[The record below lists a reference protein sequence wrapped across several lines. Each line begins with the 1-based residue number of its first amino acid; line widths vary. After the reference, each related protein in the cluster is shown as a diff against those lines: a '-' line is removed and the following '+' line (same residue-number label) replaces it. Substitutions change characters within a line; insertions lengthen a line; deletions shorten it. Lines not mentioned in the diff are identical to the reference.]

1 MNPILFIIAWG
12 VILLMSIVTLIIEL
26 PIKLVCAIISTVF
39 LTLIAFTAPLAD
51 KLKIDVS
58 DKTCDNIEKFCKY
71 GLTIKKWLFLKIYNT
86 YKEALL

>member
-71 GLTIKKWLFLKIYNT
+71 SLTMKKWLFLKIYNA
-86 YKEALL
+86 YKKALV

>member
-39 LTLIAFTAPLAD
+39 LTLVAFTAPFAD

-58 DKTCDNIEKFCKY
+58 DKICDNIEKFCKY
-71 GLTIKKWLFLKIYNT
+71 SLTIKEWIFLKIYNA
-86 YKEALL
+86 YKKALV

>member
-58 DKTCDNIEKFCKY
+58 DKTCDNIEKFCEY
-71 GLTIKKWLFLKIYNT
+71 SLTMKKWLFLKIYNV
-86 YKEALL
+86 YKRTLL

>member
-26 PIKLVCAIISTVF
+26 PIKLICAIISTVF

-71 GLTIKKWLFLKIYNT
+71 GLTIKEWLFLKIYNA
-86 YKEALL
+86 YKKALL